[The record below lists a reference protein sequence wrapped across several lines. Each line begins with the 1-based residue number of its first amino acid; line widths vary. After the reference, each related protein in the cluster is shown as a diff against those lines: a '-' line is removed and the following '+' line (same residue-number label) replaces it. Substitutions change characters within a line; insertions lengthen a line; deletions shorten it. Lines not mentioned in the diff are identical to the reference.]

1 MKDCIEN
8 QANKLNLNKIYP
20 YAIVGILVLALSIR
34 LIGLNKGI
42 WMDDQASISM
52 FSQKNVWQTFQE
64 LRKDTHPPLYF
75 VLLHF
80 WAKISNSD
88 AFLRLPSV
96 FFSVGTVLVVMRW
109 IKLYSDLASLLAG
122 FSFAT
127 LPIML
132 RYSHEIRGYS
142 LLVFATA
149 LTFFFASRV
158 IKEAE
163 KNSVYIG
170 LAFSLIIAVSTHMI
184 GIMLIAPIFIFL
196 ILSSRLENKKIHYI
210 KIISIFIIVFIIFCF
225 YYFLFLNPI
234 NAASKISWLPSISLT
249 SLSFTANYAFGA
261 YSTLY
266 YPNYIDPIVTFIII
280 TILAALVVFGKSK
293 KALPFLVAGI
303 IYLLQIISYSSF
315 KAPIFWFTTV
325 LPVLVP
331 LVGFTALQIDAIRNK
346 KIQRGFIG
354 GFTILSLIFT
364 GLWVTNE
371 AWKPLEEFKQVTEL
385 VKSKWHPN
393 NLVVIYPSY
402 IQGTISRYWPNLPA
416 PGVVSVDSW
425 ELRENLNLALNVH
438 PKVSSISLIVRVDAT
453 VKNEVNFYNNILS
466 SIESKTAKPL
476 SIKIVLI
483 IANGFKKTDIG
494 SDTINKL
501 LAIQASKFGHPLSYE
516 DKGTYVS
523 SEYKLWE

>member
-1 MKDCIEN
+1 M
-8 QANKLNLNKIYP
+8 
-20 YAIVGILVLALSIR
+20 
-34 LIGLNKGI
+34 
-42 WMDDQASISM
+42 
-52 FSQKNVWQTFQE
+52 
-64 LRKDTHPPLYF
+64 
-75 VLLHF
+75 
-80 WAKISNSD
+80 
-88 AFLRLPSV
+88 
-96 FFSVGTVLVVMRW
+96 
-109 IKLYSDLASLLAG
+109 
-122 FSFAT
+122 
-127 LPIML
+127 
-132 RYSHEIRGYS
+132 
-142 LLVFATA
+142 
-149 LTFFFASRV
+149 
-158 IKEAE
+158 
-163 KNSVYIG
+163 
-170 LAFSLIIAVSTHMI
+170 
-184 GIMLIAPIFIFL
+184 
-196 ILSSRLENKKIHYI
+196 
-210 KIISIFIIVFIIFCF
+210 
-225 YYFLFLNPI
+225 FLNPI

-266 YPNYIDPIVTFIII
+266 YPTSIDPIVTFIII

-303 IYLLQIISYSSF
+303 IYLLQIIIYSSF

-331 LVGFTALQIDAIRNK
+331 LVGFTALQIDAIRKK

-501 LAIQASKFGHPLSYE
+501 LAIQASKFGQPLSYE